1 MNTIQSLQNWAEEN
15 YGQGLELVRIYL
27 GLGLIIKGIH
37 FVINSDFLIGTL
49 VEAGHLDFANTLI
62 THIVGLGHIGGGAL
76 IAIGLITRVGAL
88 IQIPILMGALIF
100 VSVPKGLFSQSQS
113 FEFTALVLFLL
124 ILFSVFGGGCWSVDK
139 RILQKSEVLETGR
152 P

>member
-1 MNTIQSLQNWAEEN
+1 MKSLNALQSWAGQN
-15 YGQGLELVRIYL
+15 YKLGLEAIRIYL

-76 IAIGLITRVGAL
+76 ITIGLMTRIGAL
-88 IQIPILMGALIF
+88 IQIPILIGALVF
-100 VSVPKGLFSQSQS
+100 VSLPRGLFTQNQS
-113 FEFTALVLFLL
+113 FEFTALVLVLL
-124 ILFSVFGGGCWSVDK
+124 VVFAIFGGGEWSVDK
-139 RILQKSEVLETGR
+139 RILQKEE
-152 P
+152 

>member
-1 MNTIQSLQNWAEEN
+1 MNFLKTMQKWAETN
-15 YGQGLELVRIYL
+15 YGLGLELLRIYL

-37 FVINSDFLIGTL
+37 FFVNSDFLIGTL

-76 IAIGLITRVGAL
+76 IAVGLITRIGAL
-88 IQIPILMGALIF
+88 IQIPILSGALIF
-100 VSVPKGLFSQSQS
+100 VSMPKGLFTQNQS

-124 ILFSVFGGGCWSVDK
+124 VIFTIFGGGAWSVDK
-139 RILQKSEVLETGR
+139 RILQDKE
-152 P
+152 